1 MNKKQWVVVVI
12 IAYDEMRQNR
22 DNTSLLISNTQIV
35 FEAVLFFEKQKA
47 HSTIFQ

>member
-22 DNTSLLISNTQIV
+22 DDTSLFISNTQIV
-35 FEAVLFFEKQKA
+35 FEAVLFFEK
-47 HSTIFQ
+47 